1 MLRQSNNSKREDAVR
16 TLLLLSLACMS
27 APSAAQQV
35 EVGEGNWSAI
45 PQVRI
50 AGHGRMS
57 DRALD
62 SAAELLGRGG
72 ACATGT
78 SKIDMTVPFLLE
90 FDPDGQKVRRVVVR
104 RSGCPAL
111 EKLIGGVVLT
121 LAKQGEYRASG
132 ENLAHWYRG
141 QISFAI
147 N

>member
-1 MLRQSNNSKREDAVR
+1 MRN
-16 TLLLLSLACMS
+16 LLLLGLALLA

-35 EVGEGNWSAI
+35 EVAEGNWSAI
-45 PQVRI
+45 PEVRS

-62 SAAELLGRGG
+62 SAAALLGRGG

-78 SKIDMTVPFLLE
+78 SRIDMTVPFLLE
-90 FDPDGQKVRRVVVR
+90 FDPDGKGVRRVVVR
-104 RSGCPAL
+104 RSGCAEL

-121 LAKQGEYRASG
+121 LAKQGEYRPTG
-132 ENLAHWYRG
+132 ENMAHWYRG